1 MIFPNRAGL
10 DVDEQAMNEAIL
22 NPHASQRRQSRAAD
36 SGADSE
42 YAGIVAELRQL
53 RAVSQL
59 SRYRGAAPR
68 LPSREA
74 ISEIVE
80 SLVSALYPRH
90 FGPPG
95 LDARDADAFVART
108 LAKALPALS
117 HEIELAL
124 ALEQEGARDG
134 ASASPR
140 SAPEITRSFAAALP
154 KIRAALDKDV
164 RAAFANDP
172 SAKSIDEV
180 IFCFPGVAAIM
191 RHRLA
196 HELYRLGAPLLARI
210 VAEIAHALAGV
221 DIHPGAEIGE
231 GFFIDHGTG
240 VVIGETAVIG
250 RNVRIYQA
258 VTLGAKRF
266 EIGGDGELRKSYPRH
281 PIVED
286 DVVIYA
292 GATILGRITI
302 GRGSSI
308 GGNVWLTESVPPA
321 SRITQAKTQ
330 ANEAGHSI

>member
-1 MIFPNRAGL
+1 L
-10 DVDEQAMNEAIL
+10 
-22 NPHASQRRQSRAAD
+22 RAA
-36 SGADSE
+36 
-42 YAGIVAELRQL
+42 
-53 RAVSQL
+53 SQL
-59 SRYRGAAPR
+59 SRYRGAAPC

-74 ISEIVE
+74 ISDIVE
-80 SLVSALYPRH
+80 GLISALYPRH

-95 LDARDADAFVART
+95 LDAQDADAFVART
-108 LAKALPALS
+108 LAKALPALT

-124 ALEQEGARDG
+124 ALALALEQEDARD
-134 ASASPR
+134 AANATPR
-140 SAPEITRSFAAALP
+140 SVSEITGSFAAALP

-172 SAKSIDEV
+172 SAKNIDEI
-180 IFCFPGVAAIM
+180 IFYFPGVAAIM

-196 HELYRLGAPLLARI
+196 HALYRLGAPLLARI

-266 EIGGDGELRKSYPRH
+266 EIGGNGELRKSYPRH

-308 GGNVWLTESVPPA
+308 GGNVWLTESVPPG
-321 SRITQAKTQ
+321 SRITQAKMQ
-330 ANEAGHSI
+330 ANEVGPSI